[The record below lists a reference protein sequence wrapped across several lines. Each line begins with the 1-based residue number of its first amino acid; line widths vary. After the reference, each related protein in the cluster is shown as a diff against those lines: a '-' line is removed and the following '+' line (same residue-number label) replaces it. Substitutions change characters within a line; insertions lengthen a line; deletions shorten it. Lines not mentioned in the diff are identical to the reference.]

1 MREGSEKTLKLNN
14 FTDRGPLEIK
24 RISLERPGRELLSY

>member
-14 FTDRGPLEIK
+14 LTNRGRLEIK
-24 RISLERPGRELLSY
+24 RIFLERAGRELLSY